1 MDNHKQPNVNL
12 KEVFFVNIIRE
23 NPVFVMLLSLCPILG
38 VSSNFVNAISI
49 GAMTGLVILLT
60 NIVVS
65 LLSRII
71 PNEVRIPVLITIIAT
86 SVTLMEMLVHAYIP
100 AMHFALG
107 IFLPLIV
114 VNCVVFGRAEA
125 FAIRNKLIP
134 SIVDALGV
142 SAGILLALGLMGFIR
157 ELLGTGAI
165 DLFGLYFRLFPEHF
179 AIPLFIMPAGA
190 FIVLGM
196 IIGIIFSV
204 KMMKQEKQD
213 GLLKNKSVTKA

>member
-1 MDNHKQPNVNL
+1 MDTKTTPNVNL

-38 VSSNFVNAISI
+38 VSSNFVNSISI
-49 GAMTGLVILLT
+49 GVMTGLVILLT

-65 LLSRII
+65 LLRGII

-125 FAIRNKLIP
+125 FAIKNSVLP

-142 SAGILLALGLMGFIR
+142 SVGIVFALGLMGFIR

-165 DLFGLYFRLFPEHF
+165 GFFGLDAPIRIFPEQF
-179 AIPLFIMPAGA
+179 AISLFVMPAGA
-190 FIVLGM
+190 FIVLGL
-196 IIGIIFSV
+196 IVGVIFT
-204 KMMKQEKQD
+204 MK
-213 GLLKNKSVTKA
+213 LKGGRA